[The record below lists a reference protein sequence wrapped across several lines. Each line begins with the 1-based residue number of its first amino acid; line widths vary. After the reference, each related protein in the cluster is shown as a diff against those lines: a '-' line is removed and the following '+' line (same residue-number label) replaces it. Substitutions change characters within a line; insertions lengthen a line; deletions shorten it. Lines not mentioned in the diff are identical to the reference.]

1 MNKILVSILFCT
13 LLISCNTQTISE
25 QKKEILGL
33 REMNALATA
42 EYTITKVVKANDNQ
56 TWFKVGDRKILLS
69 CTGTIKAGIDLS
81 QLTENDVIINKKELS
96 LQLQPA
102 KIISLSIPPEL
113 IKLEF
118 QQVGFWRD
126 KFTNAEQNELMAQ
139 AETQIRQVA
148 DSIGILKTAQAN
160 ATQFISNF
168 LNRLGYSTI
177 NINYIS
183 KK

>member
-126 KFTNAEQNELMAQ
+126 KFTNAEQNELLAQ

-168 LNRLGYSTI
+168 LKRLGYSAI
-177 NINYIS
+177 NINYLS